1 MWRGE
6 PSPGADVGGD
16 GTRAIGWAVGDHPS
30 LRRAAQHAAAF
41 GARGAESSHIL
52 EIRAFIFETSYPY
65 FRNFVP

>member
-1 MWRGE
+1 M
-6 PSPGADVGGD
+6 
-16 GTRAIGWAVGDHPS
+16 GTRAIGSAVGDHPS